1 MSFHCIYCQAGV
13 ATIKVKRLLD
23 KFQLRIKLAPG
34 KSERQEHIYDDI
46 RCSSTPEESGE
57 Y

>member
-1 MSFHCIYCQAGV
+1 MSFHSIYCQSGV
-13 ATIKVKRLLD
+13 VTIKVKRLLG

-34 KSERQEHIYDDI
+34 KSEGQEHIYDDI
-46 RCSSTPEESGE
+46 RCSSTPEESGD

>member
-13 ATIKVKRLLD
+13 ATIKVKRLPD

-46 RCSSTPEESGE
+46 RCSSTPEKSGE